1 VNRRFASLEIVSR
14 CLALVLLLG
23 VGLAFFAARPV
34 TALAKDGHG
43 EVSVTGVCGGRAAA
57 VLRLKSTDNGIELRF
72 EVEHGRP
79 GVAWR
84 VALVQERRVA
94 WKGVARTTRPN
105 GSFEV
110 RRTLQDLPGADA
122 VTASAWGPR
131 GLVCRATTT
140 LPDA

>member
-1 VNRRFASLEIVSR
+1 MNRRFASPEIAR
-14 CLALVLLLG
+14 QYLALVLLLG

-43 EVSVTGVCGGRAAA
+43 EVSVAGVCGGRATAK
-57 VLRLKSTDNGIELRF
+57 LRVKGTDNGIELRF

-79 GVAWR
+79 RVAWR

-94 WKGVARTTRPN
+94 WKGVATTTRPN

-110 RRTLQDLPGADA
+110 RRTLPDLPGADV
-122 VTASAWGPR
+122 VTASAWGPN

-140 LPDA
+140 LTDA